1 MGSNMHHVS
10 ATAIS
15 FWLFSNRP
23 PQERGISRGLGV
35 GLEHPVNYSIFLI
48 WWNHWP
54 LKSLTFDVLLATVG
68 FLPLTKNVVEA
79 RRCKPLKFCKLERVQ
94 FFTTHHF
101 GWLLLRRLL
110 ISNRFFMR
118 VISREE
124 LFIIIKTTSRLKR
137 SPFSF
142 RRSFLIFTRDKM
154 KNKCYLGFSH

>member
-23 PQERGISRGLGV
+23 PQERGISRGL

-101 GWLLLRRLL
+101 GWLLLCRLL
-110 ISNRFFMR
+110 MSNRFFMR

-124 LFIIIKTTSRLKR
+124 LFIILKTTRTKH
-137 SPFSF
+137 SPFFLKFSSF
-142 RRSFLIFTRDKM
+142 YKVQNE
-154 KNKCYLGFSH
+154 KNAI